1 MLREALIERRQHHV
15 AQLVDLRGVPTRGP
29 RAVQG
34 LRVRLDRRTLGSFRK
49 DEEMPLGVSLRS
61 STSRMLDR

>member
-15 AQLVDLRGVPTRGP
+15 PWLLISAAYQP
-29 RAVQG
+29 RDPAVQG

-61 STSRMLDR
+61 STSRMLRR